1 MSSALPHCALARPEA
16 HTRQPW
22 PVRGALSVPRALV
35 LFGSPQLKRHCC
47 VPIATTVHSRGGLNG
62 TPEVGAIVA
71 DGDIDGEAGR
81 DADGDDGEDSIVAIA
96 AGTGVHAVSRDS
108 TPATTH
114 ARARM
119 TSR

>member
-16 HTRQPW
+16 HARQPW

-35 LFGSPQLKRHCC
+35 LFGPPQSKRHCC
-47 VPIATTVHSRGGLNG
+47 VPIATTVHSRGGVDG

-81 DADGDDGEDSIVAIA
+81 GAGGDDGEGLIVAFRS
-96 AGTGVHAVSRDS
+96 GTGV
-108 TPATTH
+108 
-114 ARARM
+114 RAG
-119 TSR
+119 S